1 MEFIRVSEIKRE
13 ISMKGK
19 KIWSLGSILFLM
31 FSGSVAAAVPEGPF
45 SHNYDIGTLT
55 STPYENLFNGTSNL
69 LQHSYTFDLDA
80 PATVEAHLLNI
91 RPETGDLFGFP
102 PLTHT
107 LYKISLF
114 DSANQ
119 LLVEGTTTNMWSF
132 GSTLEADVS
141 GTLPAGK
148 DYFVLVTGNQQ
159 NDIGLSYITTISVVP
174 EPETYAMFLVGL
186 GLMGFMARYKNRM

>member
-1 MEFIRVSEIKRE
+1 
-13 ISMKGK
+13 
-19 KIWSLGSILFLM
+19 
-31 FSGSVAAAVPEGPF
+31 
-45 SHNYDIGTLT
+45 
-55 STPYENLFNGTSNL
+55 
-69 LQHSYTFDLDA
+69 
-80 PATVEAHLLNI
+80 
-91 RPETGDLFGFP
+91 
-102 PLTHT
+102 
-107 LYKISLF
+107 
-114 DSANQ
+114 
-119 LLVEGTTTNMWSF
+119 MWSF

>member
-1 MEFIRVSEIKRE
+1 MKKE

-19 KIWSLGSILFLM
+19 TIWSLGSILFFI

-69 LQHSYTFDLDA
+69 LQHSYTFDLEA
-80 PATVEAHLLNI
+80 PATVKAHLLNI
-91 RPETGDLFGFP
+91 RPETGDIFGFP
-102 PLTHT
+102 PLTHI
-107 LYKISLF
+107 LYKIDLF
-114 DSANQ
+114 NSENQ

-132 GSTLEADVS
+132 GSTLEAEVS
-141 GTLPAGK
+141 GELPAGK

-174 EPETYAMFLVGL
+174 EPETYAMLLAGL
-186 GLMGFMARYKNRM
+186 GVVGAMSRRKKRNS